1 MSARNSLNFTLLQ
14 SRYGRYTP
22 LAKTLQEDPS
32 CQLCS
37 VLQKYVLLSDLSTIE
52 ANLRETDLPLL
63 STLRQVYKLINGLS
77 FIHT

>member
-1 MSARNSLNFTLLQ
+1 MLQ

-37 VLQKYVLLSDLSTIE
+37 VLQKYVLQSDLATIE
-52 ANLRETDLPLL
+52 TNLRETDLPML
-63 STLRQVYKLINGLS
+63 STLRQVIKI
-77 FIHT
+77 F